1 MEEGSSLSDYI
12 DTFNKIILD
21 LEDANVNIDDEDKA
35 MILLCSLPSSYGHL
49 IDTLMLLCKF
59 Y

>member
-12 DTFNKIILD
+12 DTLNKIILD

-35 MILLCSLPSSYGHL
+35 MILMCSYQAPTG
-49 IDTLMLLCKF
+49 I
-59 Y
+59 